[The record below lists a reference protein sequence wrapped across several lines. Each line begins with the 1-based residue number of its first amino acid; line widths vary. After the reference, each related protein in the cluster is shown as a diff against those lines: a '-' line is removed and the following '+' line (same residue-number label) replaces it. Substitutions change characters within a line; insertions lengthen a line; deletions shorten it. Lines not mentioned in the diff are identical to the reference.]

1 VAQAPAQPAQAS
13 IDRIVSLVSPLGVTS
28 EQVRDLRGAARA
40 IAALKEKVSAAEVLI
55 PGELARLRP
64 SVMTALEDAGVPFR
78 VPADLEDSRD
88 ALLGVSLAEGAI
100 TETGSIILAERS
112 LGDRGIG
119 LLSLNQVMLIPVE
132 RIVPSLAEAAQIVR
146 EVALRGG
153 YASFVTGPSRTADIE
168 MSLTVGVQGPGTV
181 HYIFVESMR

>member
-1 VAQAPAQPAQAS
+1 
-13 IDRIVSLVSPLGVTS
+13 
-28 EQVRDLRGAARA
+28 
-40 IAALKEKVSAAEVLI
+40 
-55 PGELARLRP
+55 
-64 SVMTALEDAGVPFR
+64 MTAFEQAGLPFR
-78 VPADLEDSRD
+78 VPADLDEARD

-100 TETGSIILAERS
+100 AETGSIILAERS

-119 LLSLNQVMLIPVE
+119 LLTLNQIMLVPVE
-132 RIVPSLAEAAQIVR
+132 RIVPSLTEAAAIVR

>member
-1 VAQAPAQPAQAS
+1 MAQAPEQTAQAA
-13 IDRIVSLVSPLGVTS
+13 IDRIVSLVAPLGVTS
-28 EQVRDLRGAARA
+28 EQVRDLRGAARS
-40 IAALKEKVSAAEVLI
+40 IAVLQKSFSAADVLV
-55 PGELARLRP
+55 PGELLRQTP
-64 SVMTALEDAGVPFR
+64 SVMTALEDAGVTFR
-78 VPADLEDSRD
+78 VPADLVEARD
-88 ALLGVSLAEGAI
+88 ALLGVSFAEGAI

-119 LLSLNQVMLIPVE
+119 LLALNQIMLIPVE
-132 RIVPSLAEAAQIVR
+132 RIVPSLTEAAQIVR

>member
-1 VAQAPAQPAQAS
+1 MGVSAAALQPS
-13 IDRIVSLVSPLGVTS
+13 IDQIAALVAPLGVTS
-28 EQVRDLRGAARA
+28 EQVRDLRGAVRA
-40 IAALKEKVSAAEVLI
+40 IAAVRERYDAPDVLL
-55 PGELARLRP
+55 PGELLRLAP
-64 SVMTALEDAGVPFR
+64 SLMTAFEQAGIPFR
-78 VPADLEDSRD
+78 VPADLDEARD

-100 TETGSIILAERS
+100 AETGSIILAERS

-119 LLSLNQVMLIPVE
+119 LLTLNQIMLVPVE
-132 RIVPSLAEAAQIVR
+132 RIVPSLSEAAAIVR

>member
-1 VAQAPAQPAQAS
+1 MSAAPVQPDQAS

-40 IAALKEKVSAAEVLI
+40 IAALKDRFSASEILI
-55 PGELARLRP
+55 PGELARLAP
-64 SVMTALEDAGVPFR
+64 SVMTALESAGVPFR
-78 VPADLEDSRD
+78 VPVDLDDSRD
-88 ALLGVSLAEGAI
+88 APLGVSLAEGAI

-112 LGDRGIG
+112 LSDRGIG
-119 LLSLNQVMLIPVE
+119 LLALNQIMLIPVE
-132 RIVPSLAEAAQIVR
+132 RIVPSLTEAAQIVR

>member
-1 VAQAPAQPAQAS
+1 
-13 IDRIVSLVSPLGVTS
+13 
-28 EQVRDLRGAARA
+28 
-40 IAALKEKVSAAEVLI
+40 
-55 PGELARLRP
+55 
-64 SVMTALEDAGVPFR
+64 DAGVVFR
-78 VPADLEDSRD
+78 VPADLDEARD
-88 ALLGVSLAEGAI
+88 APLGVSFAEGAI

-119 LLSLNQVMLIPVE
+119 LLALNQIMLIPVE
-132 RIVPSLAEAAQIVR
+132 RIVPSLTEAAQIVR

-153 YASFVTGPSRTADIE
+153 YATFVTGPSRTADIE